1 MYKGKRCKRKMDYND
16 PEYIVKCKITIP
28 DFEKTMRKL
37 NEFSAAL
44 EKASSIQ
51 SELAKQKGVKLFLK
65 I

>member
-1 MYKGKRCKRKMDYND
+1 MYKGKRCKRKMDCNES
-16 PEYIVKCKITIP
+16 EYIVECKITIQ

-37 NEFSAAL
+37 NELSEAL

-51 SELAKQKGVKLFLK
+51 SELAKQKTLKLFLK

>member
-1 MYKGKRCKRKMDYND
+1 MDCNES
-16 PEYIVKCKITIP
+16 EYIVECKITIQ

-37 NEFSAAL
+37 NELSEAL

-51 SELAKQKGVKLFLK
+51 SELKKQKTLKLFLK

>member
-1 MYKGKRCKRKMDYND
+1 MYKGKRCKRKMDYNES
-16 PEYIVKCKITIP
+16 EYIVECKITIQ

-37 NEFSAAL
+37 NEFSEAL

-51 SELAKQKGVKLFLK
+51 SELAKQKTLKLFLK